1 MKKLDIKGIFTRP
14 RKLLLHPE
22 TEWQVIGRENIE
34 GIELFKNF
42 LVPLSVLSSA
52 CAILLRLLSTSPLYA
67 IGTGIILFMASVMGS
82 YIAYRVSREYLSNK
96 VAAANRMAL
105 RLAVYSSAVFI
116 PFHCLSSGF
125 SEGCSLLCLRTLY
138 VGLNQLTAL
147 DVQYR
152 KSAIVII
159 GLLVIVSPII
169 IQQLLM
175 IMFRIPTI
183 YAQTSKPMQNDI
195 NIKNRRA
202 SFDYEFLEEYT
213 AGIMLTGTE
222 IKSIR
227 AGKAGLVDSYCYFHN
242 GELWIKGMYVAEYKL
257 GTYYNH
263 IERRERKLL
272 LQKKE
277 LVKLERKTKES
288 GLTIVPVRL
297 FLNEKGFAKLRIAL
311 ARGKKEYDKRETLKQ
326 KDAKREMDRYMKK

>member
-67 IGTGIILFMASVMGS
+67 IGTGIILFMASVVGS

-125 SEGCSLLCLRTLY
+125 SEGFISQLMAICSLLCLRTLY
-138 VGLNQLTAL
+138 GLNQLTAL

-183 YAQTSKPMQNDI
+183 YA
-195 NIKNRRA
+195 
-202 SFDYEFLEEYT
+202 
-213 AGIMLTGTE
+213 
-222 IKSIR
+222 
-227 AGKAGLVDSYCYFHN
+227 
-242 GELWIKGMYVAEYKL
+242 
-257 GTYYNH
+257 
-263 IERRERKLL
+263 
-272 LQKKE
+272 
-277 LVKLERKTKES
+277 
-288 GLTIVPVRL
+288 
-297 FLNEKGFAKLRIAL
+297 
-311 ARGKKEYDKRETLKQ
+311 
-326 KDAKREMDRYMKK
+326 